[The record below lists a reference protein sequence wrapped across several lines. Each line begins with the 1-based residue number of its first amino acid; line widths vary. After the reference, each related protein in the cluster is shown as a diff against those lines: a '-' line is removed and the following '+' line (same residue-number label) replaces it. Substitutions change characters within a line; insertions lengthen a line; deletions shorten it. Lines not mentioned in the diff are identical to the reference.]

1 MKITCNPKEAADAME
16 QRYYRFEALT
26 CHLMQGIQ
34 AGIKA
39 HNLHEQGHGFLP
51 AAPEE
56 ISMSL
61 MNAVASHFRHDAVA
75 VPQRHPTTRCE
86 KGGLAARTGERSK
99 SEDQTFLDRPS
110 LA

>member
-26 CHLMQGIQ
+26 CHIWGGIQ
-34 AGIKA
+34 NGIKA
-39 HNLHEQGHGFLP
+39 HNVHEQGHGFLP

-61 MNAVASHFRHDAVA
+61 MNAVVSHFRHDAVA
-75 VPQRHPTTRCE
+75 V
-86 KGGLAARTGERSK
+86 ERFITVSMTISISWSK
-99 SEDQTFLDRPS
+99 SDD
-110 LA
+110 